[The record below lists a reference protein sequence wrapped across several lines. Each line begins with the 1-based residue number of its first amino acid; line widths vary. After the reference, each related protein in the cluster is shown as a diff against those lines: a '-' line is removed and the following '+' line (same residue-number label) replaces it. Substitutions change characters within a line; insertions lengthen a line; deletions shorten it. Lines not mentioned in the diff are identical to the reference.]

1 MQLKSLVPFSATLK
15 PRTADPVHSGGI
27 HHGLPELRFDRRSPL
42 RIAVAIS
49 DDLQPGVRGILEELR
64 GHLPSGSWIRSLRGS
79 VNRCH
84 VEDLGGSWR
93 NAAELESW
101 FAQSQPD
108 LLLYPRIEDIKFG
121 LQPLGWQQSLR
132 ISLPHVLVHVAGV
145 PSTVR
150 ERLLAREMMM
160 AVGDFWPGAPDGRSS
175 PLGSRV
181 PEGLS
186 WVVQGSSEAAEL
198 VRLKP
203 RSSVRPRIQVI
214 QDSFDAMGA
223 PVFPSGLAQF
233 LLGDLPPPAKVSCI

>member
-1 MQLKSLVPFSATLK
+1 MEVKSLVPFSATLK
-15 PRTADPVHSGGI
+15 PRTADPVHSRGI
-27 HHGLPELRFDRRSPL
+27 RHGLPELRFDRRSPL

-64 GHLPSGSWIRSLRGS
+64 GNLPSGSWIHSLRGT
-79 VNRCH
+79 VNRGR
-84 VEDLGGSWR
+84 VEDLGVSWR

-101 FAQSQPD
+101 FSQSQPD
-108 LLLYPRIEDIKFG
+108 LLFYPRIEDIEFG
-121 LQPLGWQQSLR
+121 LQPMGWQQSLR

-150 ERLLAREMMM
+150 ERLLAKEMMM

-186 WVVQGSSEAAEL
+186 WVVQGSFEAAEL
-198 VRLKP
+198 MKLRP
-203 RSSVRPRIQVI
+203 RRAVKPRIQVI
-214 QDSFDAMGA
+214 QDPFNAIERPTS
-223 PVFPSGLAQF
+223 PSGLIQL
-233 LLGDLPPPAKVSCI
+233 LLGGSPLPAMVS